1 MPRSDRPR
9 AAPRVDEPRGQARTY
24 VEPLPRTWWLRK
36 RSYLLFMVRELT
48 SVFVF
53 GYAIF
58 LAVLVARAGDAA
70 AFGRTVE
77 AMQSTWSVA
86 LHLVVLAMALFHT
99 ITWIGLVPKVLVLWR
114 GDERVSP
121 ALIAGAHYAAWV
133 VLSGA
138 VAWVVLR

>member
-1 MPRSDRPR
+1 MVTVGVDLSQVTQD
-9 AAPRVDEPRGQARTY
+9 AAEKNP
-24 VEPLPRTWWLRK
+24 
-36 RSYLLFMVRELT
+36 SLLFNKVPNKADKFCRALIPL
-48 SVFVF
+48 SVPALAA
-53 GYAIF
+53 YAIF

-114 GDERVSP
+114 GEDRVSP
-121 ALIAGAHYAAWV
+121 ALIAGAHYAAWA
-133 VLSGA
+133 VLSGI